1 MHCCPKE
8 EVGGC
13 RSVVCVA
20 CVCNKTTFSQV
31 VCVCSAWRGVYVLLL
46 NNLDPRCALLPL
58 MPVVQQAIFTFEIAL
73 LLLVQLLLLIPLP
86 PLLLQQHVRR
96 HQRCS
101 HCR

>member
-1 MHCCPKE
+1 MAADRWC
-8 EVGGC
+8 VW
-13 RSVVCVA
+13 RVCVIRRPFRRL
-20 CVCNKTTFSQV
+20 C

-73 LLLVQLLLLIPLP
+73 LLLVQLLLLIPWP